1 MANERSGLF
10 RILSSPRLYDC
21 LQSMFGACRA
31 QAEFATKY
39 VRARPGNRILDIG
52 CGTGGTLR
60 HLPAVEYVGFDP
72 NPMYIAAARDR
83 YGSSATFYAQ
93 NVSSAS
99 LQDLVKFD
107 VVMAVCVIHHLE
119 DEDALQLFRLANSAL
134 KKGGRLITLDAC
146 WLDSQS
152 RLARFLIKSDRGG
165 NVRNPEGY
173 QDLAASVFQNVT
185 LHVRHDL
192 LRVPYTHV
200 IMECS
205 T

>member
-1 MANERSGLF
+1 MADEKSGLF
-10 RILSSPRLYDC
+10 NILSSPRLYDW
-21 LQSMFGACRA
+21 LQSMLGGSQAR
-31 QAEFATKY
+31 AEFATNY

-52 CGTGGTLR
+52 CGTGATLK

-72 NPMYIAAARDR
+72 NTSYIAAARDH
-83 YGSSATFYAQ
+83 YGTRATFYAQ
-93 NVSSAS
+93 TVSSAS
-99 LQDLVKFD
+99 LQDLGEFD

-119 DEDALQLFRLANSAL
+119 DEDAVQLFRLANSAL

-146 WLDSQS
+146 WLDNQS
-152 RLARFLIKSDRGG
+152 RLARFLIKSDRGC

-173 QDLAASVFQNVT
+173 QDLALQVFHNVT
-185 LHVRHDL
+185 LQVRRDL